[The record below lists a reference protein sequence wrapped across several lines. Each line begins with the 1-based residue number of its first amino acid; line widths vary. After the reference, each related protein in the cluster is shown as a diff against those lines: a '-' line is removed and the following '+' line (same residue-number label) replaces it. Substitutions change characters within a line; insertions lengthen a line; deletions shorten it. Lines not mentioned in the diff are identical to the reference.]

1 MATPTDEEQKSKID
15 QSYAEG
21 RGGYSAP
28 SLNDAEQSQAGIN
41 AGLDQ
46 LEAYANDPTNATS
59 KNIDNLRKQEENT
72 SQPVDSGFYRP
83 GGGQAQ
89 QKITLKNFFKKK
101 GPLSIIIALL
111 LGGGAGFSIMF
122 APALGIIHLKETLM
136 SDLNDQLAAV
146 DARSIL
152 VMKAKIKSI
161 QAGASV
167 CANELNIRCKF
178 SSFSEK
184 QVKNFEKANFTIQG
198 EKKGNRIIVK
208 SITYNN
214 PDGTTVPIKDP
225 NELRTLTNTNVRL
238 REDLTRAFNPRNATI
253 KDTVASLFTRGT
265 HARLTGTSTEDFKK
279 SIDDSIRESAAG
291 FGRERARP
299 NVEAGVADEDVDR
312 PANEQN
318 QATRIQEAAGN
329 TGSVFAGA
337 AVKGISVVGAVDSA
351 CTVKNTA
358 NLVEGTAKTLRAAQ
372 LAGFA
377 MTILNTSDR
386 AKASDPTLT
395 PEMNSFVGDLVTA
408 TDTDKEVYSES
419 STLVEN
425 GGNLTAKKV
434 PNPYYGKSAFESEGI
449 RAAMY
454 NDAPQLTARAQQ
466 YTIGGG
472 LTGTLAT
479 INNEVDRV
487 IGPGGAG
494 TCKIVQS
501 AGVRIV
507 GGVVGIFLGVT
518 SGGTSLAISAG
529 ASLAVATAL
538 PLLESYLAN
547 MIAGKVVNGD
557 TKGVD
562 AGNALFAGTGTL
574 LGGIAQ
580 KRGMKPATKSDLQ
593 KYLAQNNATKEYYVA
608 LDQQDAAS
616 EPLNIYNQYSFLGS
630 FARSVTPAALQ
641 ASSGTSTA
649 IAAVPS
655 LFGSALQTVIP
666 SARAVGAYNPERF
679 EQCKDSGYQKL
690 EIAADVFCNVRY
702 VMSSEE
708 MSLDTD
714 QVLDYMIGSNF
725 IDDTGNA
732 VEGKTYKNWLNECVD
747 REAGWGVAGSTD
759 SDDSGAVQA
768 GDGAACMQDSYQG
781 AEVKYFRAY
790 TMDKTLQEAMDE
802 EPVVQPASV
811 QGDGNSTGRYDWPI
825 KVAAPLA
832 RCYGP
837 SPHDGFHYGVDIS
850 SPTGTPVYAAD
861 GGVVEV
867 AGQLPGL
874 PTFGV
879 AVLIKHSNGQ
889 WTEYAH
895 NSSVTVKAGD
905 QVSKGQQIAISG
917 NTGNSTGPHLH
928 WQIDTAKPPLYPST
942 SNTIDPLTVTTRPA
956 NQTFSA
962 GATGCR

>member
-1 MATPTDEEQKSKID
+1 MAAPTDEEKKSKID
-15 QSYAEG
+15 QGYTEG

-28 SLNDAEQSQAGIN
+28 VINDAEQSQAGIN
-41 AGLDQ
+41 AGIDQ

-59 KNIDNLRKQEENT
+59 RNIDNLREQEENA

-83 GGGQAQ
+83 GGGQEQ
-89 QKITLKNFFKKK
+89 QKITVKNFFKKK

-167 CANELNIRCKF
+167 CANELSIRCKF

-184 QVKNFEKANFTIQG
+184 QVRNFEKANFTIQG
-198 EKKGNRIIVK
+198 EKKGKRLVVT

-225 NELRTLTNTNVRL
+225 NELRTLANTNVKL
-238 REDLTRAFNPRNATI
+238 REDLTRAFNPRDATI
-253 KDTVASLFTRGT
+253 KDAVASLFTRGT
-265 HARLTGTSTEDFKK
+265 HARLTGSTTEDFKK
-279 SIDDSIRESAAG
+279 SVDESIRESSTG
-291 FGRERARP
+291 FGRERSRP
-299 NVEAGVADEDVDR
+299 NVEAGATDEDIERSPSDEGQ
-312 PANEQN
+312 AN
-318 QATRIQEAAGN
+318 RVQES
-329 TGSVFAGA
+329 TGSVSSVYSGVAL
-337 AVKGISVVGAVDSA
+337 KSISVVGALDSA

-358 NLVEGTAKTLRAAQ
+358 NLIEDSSKVLRAAQ
-372 LAGFA
+372 MAGFA
-377 MTILNTSDR
+377 MTILNTADR
-386 AKASDPTLT
+386 SKASDPTLK
-395 PEMNSFVGDLVTA
+395 PEMVSFVGDQVTA
-408 TDTDKEVYSES
+408 TDTEKEVYNES
-419 STLVEN
+419 SVLDKDLN
-425 GGNLTAKKV
+425 AKKV
-434 PNPYYGKSAFESEGI
+434 ANPYYGKSAFDSEGV
-449 RAAMY
+449 RAALY

-472 LTGTLAT
+472 MVGTLAT
-479 INNEVDRV
+479 VNNAVDQA
-487 IGPGGAG
+487 IGPGGQQ
-494 TCKIVQS
+494 TCRIVQS

-507 GGVVGIFLGVT
+507 GGVVGVVLGVAT
-518 SGGTSLAISAG
+518 GGGSLAISAG
-529 ASLAVATAL
+529 ASLAVAAAL

-547 MIAGKVVNGD
+547 MIAGKVVSGD

-562 AGNALFAGTGTL
+562 AGNALFAGTGAL

-580 KRGMKPATKSDLQ
+580 KRGMKPATKNDLQ
-593 KYLAQNNATKEYYVA
+593 AYLAQNNATKDYYVA
-608 LDQQDAAS
+608 LDRKDAES

-630 FARSVTPAALQ
+630 FAQSITPVTLK
-641 ASSGTSTA
+641 ASSSTTAA
-649 IAAVPS
+649 IATIPS
-655 LFGSALQTVIP
+655 LFSTATRSVIP
-666 SARAVGAYNPERF
+666 SANAVGEYNPERF
-679 EQCKDSGYQKL
+679 EQCSDNGYEKL

-708 MSLDTD
+708 MGLDTD
-714 QVLDYMIGSNF
+714 QTLDYMINNNY
-725 IDDTGNA
+725 IDEAGNA
-732 VEGKTYKNWLNECVD
+732 VDGKAYKNWLNECVD
-747 REAGWGVAGSTD
+747 REAGWGSAGSTD
-759 SDDSGAVQA
+759 SGDSGTAQT
-768 GDGAACMQDSYQG
+768 GDGAACMQNSYQG
-781 AEVKYFRAY
+781 ADSKYFRTY
-790 TMDKTLQEAMDE
+790 TMDKTLQEAMDD
-802 EPVVQPASV
+802 EPAVQPATP
-811 QGDGNSTGRYDWPI
+811 QGDGNSTGQYEWPI
-825 KVAAPLA
+825 KAAAPLA

-879 AVLIKHSNGQ
+879 AVLIKHNNGQ

-905 QVSKGQQIAISG
+905 QVSKGQQIAVSG

-928 WQIDTAKPPLYPST
+928 WQIDTAKPPLYPSR
-942 SNTIDPLTVTTRPA
+942 SNTIDPLTIMTRPS
-956 NQTFSA
+956 NQTISS